1 MGNQIKK
8 LKEKSRMADAAPAL
22 SQATLDL
29 INPRVTAQF
38 AEWKQT
44 ATPEQKAAGPEKLRR
59 MREEPEFMAEQMG
72 KFGKMFSDADTNGDG
87 RLNLEEYKAFNAAA
101 KAVAI
106 AENEWTEDGFTMAE
120 MQQIMGP
127 WMAKMTELKNA
138 DEAAAQ

>member
-1 MGNQIKK
+1 MGKIKK
-8 LKEKSRMADAAPAL
+8 RKTKSRMADAAPAL
-22 SQATLDL
+22 SQATIDM
-29 INPRVTAQF
+29 INTRVTAQF

-44 ATPEQKAAGPEKLRR
+44 GTPEQKAAGAEKLRR

-72 KFGKMFSDADTNGDG
+72 KFGKMFND
-87 RLNLEEYKAFNAAA
+87 AA
-101 KAVAI
+101 KADAI
-106 AENEWTEDGFTMAE
+106 ASNDWTEAGDHDDSNYAILNSVSAEDGFTMAE